1 MSDFRLSAAA
11 EDDIVDILRW
21 SHEMFGERAR
31 LAYEAL
37 LTTALHD
44 AARHRD
50 QPDIAIRRPEL
61 GDDVYVWHLRRSRD
75 QPPGRPVKRPRHFV
89 VHKIE
94 RDAVL
99 IGRVLHD
106 SMELSRHLDDRAW
119 E

>member
-1 MSDFRLSAAA
+1 MSDFRLSSAA
-11 EDDIVDILRW
+11 EDGIVNILRQ
-21 SHEMFGERAR
+21 SHEVFGERVR

-37 LTTALHD
+37 LTTSLHD

-75 QPPGRPVKRPRHFV
+75 RSPGGAVKQPRHFV
-89 VHKIE
+89 VYKIE
-94 RDAVL
+94 RDTIL

-106 SMELSRHLDDRAW
+106 SMELSRHFDDTAW